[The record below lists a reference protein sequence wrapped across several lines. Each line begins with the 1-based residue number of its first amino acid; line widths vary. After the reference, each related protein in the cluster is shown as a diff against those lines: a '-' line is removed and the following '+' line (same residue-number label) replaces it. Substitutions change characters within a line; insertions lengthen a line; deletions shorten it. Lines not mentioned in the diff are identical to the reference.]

1 MKKEA
6 VVSLSMLFGLIVS
19 IIVSISILFVSKFFT
34 GGTMD
39 FGEDKWPY
47 MTLAIPVMIGF
58 GVLGLYFYNH
68 PNLNN
73 KQMWKITLIS
83 VLAISLISGTVGT
96 IISDVI
102 IYGNQGINFEGRII
116 WGVLYS
122 LLALPITLL
131 IGKLLIE
138 ILAEF
143 VGIMKNKDVV
153 TAK

>member
-1 MKKEA
+1 
-6 VVSLSMLFGLIVS
+6 
-19 IIVSISILFVSKFFT
+19 
-34 GGTMD
+34 
-39 FGEDKWPY
+39 

-102 IYGNQGINFEGRII
+102 IYDSQGINFEGRII

-131 IGKLLIE
+131 IGKLFIE